1 MEESLKHSEE
11 VFKMVGLQVYT
22 LYTWAGE
29 RENWGGGRQ
38 GGRETDLEK

>member
-29 RENWGGGRQ
+29 RENGGGQ